1 MFESNKL
8 KILPWSFAFIFSL
21 IMSSAPAFATTT
33 NIQKA
38 TESLEAYV
46 RALQNGS
53 AEKAQALWNQE
64 EVVRYRFYDWQW
76 SYLALR
82 GLNPPNLN
90 FLIVAAEDHGDHVVL
105 EVEWYYHDGKSGP
118 VQKDRRYFI
127 EQNGKMV
134 GANPIFV
141 RTRNWLKA
149 ESKHFVYHFKNET
162 ERPDL
167 ILLDWMDRFFEKVE
181 KRIYSGYDDRID
193 YYKCDSTGEVG
204 AMFDLDP
211 SLARSRAPS
220 GVIASVREFSPHEVV
235 HILSYRI
242 LGRDEIKLPPE
253 YLSEGLAYYLGGA
266 SFFSPEFLLSWAQ
279 HKMERERIAPLD
291 SLINN
296 PWIYGANEGAGL
308 LAFFAKFLMDTKG
321 LGTVKE
327 LFKAGGSY
335 EAQKQYLKRIFPA
348 GMEQAQQNWEMFV
361 LGTPLPE
368 IVIDEPINCRSVCDL
383 YDPEGDDKGDGNY
396 TYPKNDLAS
405 PGIFDLTRL
414 RVSLDEELVYFQL
427 YFSDLNQ
434 TGPLSDESFNG
445 TFAAI
450 AIDKDD
456 HPESGNTRLF
466 FDNGNFEFPLEDGY
480 ELTIEVSN
488 SGILVYD
495 QEWVWQSI
503 FLKAFSL
510 QDHIRENEIY
520 FAVPQTII
528 GVPDSSW
535 KLQVMTGGQKGGY
548 KEMAYGVGRFMRVG
562 AESSSE
568 QGGSGTET
576 EFNPDVYDIL
586 TPEGQNQ
593 IQILGN
599 YDAAGKK
606 KAVIPM
612 VRLFGK

>member
-8 KILPWSFAFIFSL
+8 KILRCLFVFIFNL
-21 IMSSAPAFATTT
+21 IFLPAPAFAIAD

-38 TESLEAYV
+38 TECLEAYA

-53 AEKAQALWNQE
+53 EEETKALWNEE
-64 EVVRYRFYDWQW
+64 EVGRYRFYDWQW
-76 SYLALR
+76 SYLTLR
-82 GLNPPNLN
+82 GLNPLSLNL
-90 FLIVAAEDHGDHVVL
+90 LIVGAEDNGDHVAL

-134 GANPIFV
+134 GANPIFI

-149 ESKHFVYHFKNET
+149 ESKHFVYHFKT
-162 ERPDL
+162 EMDRPDS
-167 ILLDWMDRFFEKVE
+167 ILLDRMDRFFEKVE
-181 KRIYSGYDDRID
+181 KRIYSGYNERID

-204 AMFDLDP
+204 ALFDLEP
-211 SLARSRAPS
+211 SLARSQAPS

-235 HILSYRI
+235 HVISYRI
-242 LGRDEIKLPPE
+242 LGQEKIKLPPE

-291 SLINN
+291 SLIRN

-308 LAFFAKFLMDTKG
+308 VAFFVKFLMDTKG
-321 LGTVKE
+321 LGTIKE
-327 LFKAGGSY
+327 LFTVGESY

-348 GMEQAQQNWEMFV
+348 GMEQAQQSWEMFV
-361 LGTPLPE
+361 MGTSLPE
-368 IVIDEPINCRSVCDL
+368 IVIDEPINCRRVCDL
-383 YDPEGDDKGDGNY
+383 YDPAGDDKGDGNY
-396 TYPKNDLAS
+396 TYPKNDLSS
-405 PGIFDLTRL
+405 PGIFDLTGL
-414 RVSLDEELVYFQL
+414 RISRDDELVYFQL

-434 TGPLSDESFNG
+434 TELLSDEDFNG

-450 AIDKDD
+450 AIDQDD
-456 HPESGNTRLF
+456 LSGRGNTRLF
-466 FDNGNFEFPLEDGY
+466 FNNGNSEFSSNDGFEFV
-480 ELTIEVSN
+480 IEVSN

-503 FLKAFSL
+503 FLRAFSL
-510 QDHIRENEIY
+510 QDHIRKNEIY
-520 FAVPQTII
+520 FAIPQTII
-528 GVPDSSW
+528 GAPDSSW
-535 KLQVMTGGQKGGY
+535 KLQVLTGGQKGGY
-548 KEMAYGVGRFMRVG
+548 KEMAYGVGRFMKVG
-562 AESSSE
+562 AESSPE
-568 QGGSGTET
+568 QGGGGTET
-576 EFNPDVYDIL
+576 EFNPDIYDIL
-586 TPEGQNQ
+586 TTEGQNQ
-593 IQILGN
+593 TQILGN

-612 VRLFGK
+612 FRLIGK